1 MRHTYILSALAA
13 LSAVA
18 LVSVSPEQVSAAGGG
33 RGAVPS
39 LDAVPQS
46 ASPSGKEPAFPGL
59 EKAGTHTVY
68 AGQPEITEPEM
79 QRFISVL
86 PGFRTWVKS
95 RGVSVRPTVTKGKPD
110 FTYPP
115 EVGSWLSGQGWNP
128 DRFFCVFGR
137 TAAGMTI
144 VSEGGSAGA
153 KASGMPSVSVR
164 ELDLVRRY
172 LAGLLNAFSEKPA
185 VPAAPAR

>member
-13 LSAVA
+13 LAAMA

-68 AGQPEITEPEM
+68 AGQPEITETEM

-95 RGVSVRPTVTKGKPD
+95 RGVTVRPTVTKGKPD
-110 FTYPP
+110 FSYPP

-153 KASGMPSVSVR
+153 KASDMPAVSVR
-164 ELDLVRRY
+164 ELDLVRR
-172 LAGLLNAFSEKPA
+172 
-185 VPAAPAR
+185 

>member
-95 RGVSVRPTVTKGKPD
+95 RGVSVRPTVTKCTESSGATSALMRSNCSRRLA
-110 FTYPP
+110 FTN
-115 EVGSWLSGQGWNP
+115 GTTTSRSG
-128 DRFFCVFGR
+128 
-137 TAAGMTI
+137 
-144 VSEGGSAGA
+144 
-153 KASGMPSVSVR
+153 
-164 ELDLVRRY
+164 
-172 LAGLLNAFSEKPA
+172 
-185 VPAAPAR
+185 

>member
-13 LSAVA
+13 LAAMA

-68 AGQPEITEPEM
+68 AGQPEITEPEL

-95 RGVSVRPTVTKGKPD
+95 RGVTVRPTVTKGKPD
-110 FTYPP
+110 FSYPP

-144 VSEGGSAGA
+144 VSEGRRLPTCLPFPCGSLI
-153 KASGMPSVSVR
+153 SC
-164 ELDLVRRY
+164 
-172 LAGLLNAFSEKPA
+172 
-185 VPAAPAR
+185 AAILPDF

>member
-86 PGFRTWVKS
+86 PGFRT
-95 RGVSVRPTVTKGKPD
+95 
-110 FTYPP
+110 
-115 EVGSWLSGQGWNP
+115 
-128 DRFFCVFGR
+128 
-137 TAAGMTI
+137 
-144 VSEGGSAGA
+144 
-153 KASGMPSVSVR
+153 
-164 ELDLVRRY
+164 
-172 LAGLLNAFSEKPA
+172 
-185 VPAAPAR
+185 

>member
-1 MRHTYILSALAA
+1 
-13 LSAVA
+13 
-18 LVSVSPEQVSAAGGG
+18 
-33 RGAVPS
+33 
-39 LDAVPQS
+39 
-46 ASPSGKEPAFPGL
+46 
-59 EKAGTHTVY
+59 
-68 AGQPEITEPEM
+68 M

-95 RGVSVRPTVTKGKPD
+95 RGVTVRPTVTKGKPD

-153 KASGMPSVSVR
+153 KASDMPSVSVR
-164 ELDLVRRY
+164 ELDLVRCY

-185 VPAAPAR
+185 APAAPAR

>member
-13 LSAVA
+13 LAAMA

-68 AGQPEITEPEM
+68 AGQLEITEPEL

-95 RGVSVRPTVTKGKPD
+95 RGVTVRPTVTKGKPD
-110 FTYPP
+110 FSYPP
-115 EVGSWLSGQGWNP
+115 EVGSWLSGMESRSLLLCLRTHGGRH
-128 DRFFCVFGR
+128 DHCVRGRERRGEGFRHACRFR
-137 TAAGMTI
+137 
-144 VSEGGSAGA
+144 AGA
-153 KASGMPSVSVR
+153 
-164 ELDLVRRY
+164 
-172 LAGLLNAFSEKPA
+172 
-185 VPAAPAR
+185 